1 MEKTTY
7 RIFDRDGDTSSNL
20 KQGFDSYDT
29 AVKAAREFLEESAV
43 DGTLYAY
50 TPLLIVESRLVA
62 RIDYCSRTQVEDLR
76 R

>member
-7 RIFDRDGDTSSNL
+7 RIFDRDGDTNSDL

-29 AVKAAREFLEESAV
+29 AVKVAQEFLEESVV
-43 DGTLYAY
+43 DGELYEY

-62 RIDYCSRTQVEDLR
+62 RIDYCDQTQVEDLR
-76 R
+76 